1 MADSMHVHLGAIE
14 YEKVGEKYA
23 QVYFERVV
31 LGHDWQPLQ
40 PISATV
46 SGAVITVK
54 FHVPVPPLV
63 WDTVLPAP
71 HGTMIPDWAAG
82 KGFELLSSGVRA
94 VITSVEI
101 VDDTVKITA
110 NKDLSGTE
118 VTVGYA
124 ATAEGGTPPPAQT
137 ARWGLLRDSDPFVGS
152 VTQAPQPNYAVAFQM
167 IATAM

>member
-1 MADSMHVHLGAIE
+1 MGALE

-40 PISATV
+40 PISASV
-46 SGAVITVK
+46 SGAEITVK
-54 FHVPVPPLV
+54 FHVPVPPLA
-63 WDTVLPAP
+63 WDTVLPSP
-71 HGTMIPDWAAG
+71 HGAMLPEWAAG

-94 VITSVEI
+94 VINSVDI
-101 VDDTVKITA
+101 VGDDTVKITA

-124 ATAEGGTPPPAQT
+124 ATAEGGTPPTAQT
-137 ARWGLLRDSDPFVGS
+137 FRWGLLRDSDPFVGS
-152 VTQAPQPNYAVAFQM
+152 VTQAAQPNYCVAFQM
-167 IATAM
+167 TAM